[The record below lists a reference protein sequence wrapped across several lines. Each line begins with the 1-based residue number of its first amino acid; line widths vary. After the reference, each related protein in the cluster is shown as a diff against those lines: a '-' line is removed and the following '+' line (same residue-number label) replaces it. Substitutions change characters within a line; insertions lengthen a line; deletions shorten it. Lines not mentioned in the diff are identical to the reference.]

1 MAGEDALFQRFG
13 REFRRG
19 DVLFREGEP
28 GIVAVVP
35 EGVVVPDPGKMQKDL
50 DFLEMKERFED

>member
-13 REFRRG
+13 KEFKRG

-28 GIVAVVP
+28 G
-35 EGVVVPDPGKMQKDL
+35 
-50 DFLEMKERFED
+50 KEIGLPSRCASNC